1 MPLHLIIALD
11 SLTAAHFGRK
21 NYLYMHYR
29 SSSKHNRQDM
39 ASIESI
45 RQRAISKLTRKYGK
59 AFVRYLLTPNH
70 TTNALVPPAV
80 RDLTDAI
87 QSSND
92 LEQLKRFDTAA
103 EGIMGG
109 RIQPT
114 ELRRVLRAREPDRG
128 PDRGPDEV
136 PDRGPDRGPDSGKP
150 PATDEELNGWLINLL
165 KDVEVEGKVI
175 KGRTAEGIPAL
186 IGGKILYDGG
196 LTDFFKTKILDDL
209 TVSLTDPQV
218 ERIKNAF
225 KELIRRNKNVPKS
238 RQLVALEK
246 RVEKIDAETVELE
259 KKQGE
264 YIATYREGS
273 SNRNGYNNNW
283 QRWDKEIGRL
293 QEERTKIIAQQ
304 DALRKTRKKPGV
316 PLFTSPL
323 GRKTAISTK
332 GGTLFAGRKPA
343 PLPAPRKT
351 AGPSVRRTATVVE
364 NPDGQPNKPSLPV
377 PPPPPSRKANQEDL
391 IARLEECEK
400 LRSENE
406 QLKTKADELEGELT
420 RISNVNDLLKKQ
432 DEFMV
437 NQADSQAKKIQ
448 EAEKKL
454 NECTELVN
462 ELRTSQQSAEV
473 LKTRLKEAQK
483 VLQKCTEKTEKMKA
497 QREREREASSKNRKK
512 AMGEIRK
519 LKKQLQTQKEIRED
533 LAQRLADGDSNTKKA
548 FDECNKKVEDL
559 ESLLLSATKDLTKD
573 REDSAKTISDLK
585 AETEK
590 LRMMLNLQITPDE
603 DLELV
608 REELETAEKYL
619 DEFKG
624 IGTLEEI
631 RKRLTDCE
639 GLQKKFKNLQSTLK
653 TTRESLEDKEK
664 ELEGKEKEL
673 EGKQEQIAKALRTK
687 LDEPAGRGGATS
699 VSKAPELTS
708 ECNWG
713 IPSGFVSATDVDK
726 KVTVAKIFEFAQS
739 VQFDP
744 KKILVYSNKSDTGV
758 RNYYCP
764 ILSVNIEGANKTVTV
779 NKYGKEVVFYVRNGE
794 GNLTKKDFYV
804 QKKAFSAFLKP
815 DRGVQLQKIKTMLG
829 RPGESKPDAAQ
840 KFKKG
845 DIIADSKGTYR
856 VDIVNGDKR
865 LTTVELNDDG
875 DYVNDVNKT
884 RKKRI
889 GDPKKYTKVTTR
901 ETSNDSSGPR
911 TRRRNWQFE
920 GLVPALP
927 SIRIP
932 ERHEMM

>member
-1 MPLHLIIALD
+1 
-11 SLTAAHFGRK
+11 
-21 NYLYMHYR
+21 
-29 SSSKHNRQDM
+29 M

-92 LEQLKRFDTAA
+92 LAELKRFDTAA
-103 EGIMGG
+103 RDIMGG

-114 ELRRVLRAREPDRG
+114 ELRRVLRAAPVPGGVPTPPPTPPPPLTPTRE
-128 PDRGPDEV
+128 EFV
-136 PDRGPDRGPDSGKP
+136 KLQEKL
-150 PATDEELNGWLINLL
+150 ATANEEI
-165 KDVEVEGKVI
+165 D
-175 KGRTAEGIPAL
+175 A
-186 IGGKILYDGG
+186 YD
-196 LTDFFKTKILDDL
+196 
-209 TVSLTDPQV
+209 
-218 ERIKNAF
+218 
-225 KELIRRNKNVPKS
+225 KELKYQVKKKEAAIGELEKAQESVRKLAASGASSDAVRN
-238 RQLVALEK
+238 LEAALEK
-246 RVEKIDAETVELE
+246 AQNDLKKCNESKYKLLGKIVDPAKGPMSNELCKVQRKRLLKQKEALEAKLETQKELYETLQRQPQNPATQTALKECESREAELKGKLSRKEKEISDVKDNFKSQVKFLE
-259 KKQGE
+259 ERKNALTQKVIALTEKWKKQKE
-264 YIATYREGS
+264 RA
-273 SNRNGYNNNW
+273 
-283 QRWDKEIGRL
+283 DKL
-293 QEERTKIIAQQ
+293 
-304 DALRKTRKKPGV
+304 
-316 PLFTSPL
+316 S
-323 GRKTAISTK
+323 
-332 GGTLFAGRKPA
+332 
-343 PLPAPRKT
+343 
-351 AGPSVRRTATVVE
+351 
-364 NPDGQPNKPSLPV
+364 
-377 PPPPPSRKANQEDL
+377 
-391 IARLEECEK
+391 
-400 LRSENE
+400 
-406 QLKTKADELEGELT
+406 
-420 RISNVNDLLKKQ
+420 
-432 DEFMV
+432 
-437 NQADSQAKKIQ
+437 
-448 EAEKKL
+448 AEKKERGVL
-454 NECTELVN
+454 LKNCNKTVEGLKAEL
-462 ELRTSQQSAEV
+462 
-473 LKTRLKEAQK
+473 K
-483 VLQKCTEKTEKMKA
+483 
-497 QREREREASSKNRKK
+497 
-512 AMGEIRK
+512 
-519 LKKQLQTQKEIRED
+519 RED

-590 LRMMLNLQITPDE
+590 LRMMLDLQITPDE

-639 GLQKKFKNLQSTLK
+639 GLQNKFKNLQSTLK

-932 ERHEMM
+932 ERHEM